1 MPFHLFLLLTLLLNT
16 ALAADT
22 PSAASGS
29 EPALANAPSG
39 AESSAPADG
48 EESGAAGDPSSAPAS
63 EGTPASAADSETSAA
78 SATGDADQAST
89 PVTPGQSDEQLL
101 RDWHTQPF
109 SKTIG
114 KEQVLYAEHTS
125 GQYLGLAIL
134 LPEWQGTSKLWPL
147 SASLTAQGFDTL
159 LLLPRQDQHLINPA
173 EEKKNPAREAFRAD
187 LRDRIKAASEA
198 KLKEGGFRLLL
209 VQGSAANWI
218 ASQLTSENSLA
229 DAAVL
234 LDAGFAEQGANQVLA
249 REIAQSPLPVLD
261 LAIDQS
267 NGWLTQA
274 TDLRNIAGQRSH
286 KLNYRSSELVS
297 TDEIPATLLGWLHH
311 LGWL

>member
-1 MPFHLFLLLTLLLNT
+1 MRVFLFLLFSLFTLMAN
-16 ALAADT
+16 AAD
-22 PSAASGS
+22 PSATSAA
-29 EPALANAPSG
+29 EPTAI
-39 AESSAPADG
+39 PADP
-48 EESGAAGDPSSAPAS
+48 AAGDPSSAPAS
-63 EGTPASAADSETSAA
+63 EGAPASTTDSEASAA
-78 SATGDADQAST
+78 SATGDADKTST

-114 KEQVLYAEHTS
+114 KEQVLYAEHSS

-134 LPEWQGTSKLWPL
+134 LPEWQGTSKIWSL

-187 LRDRIKAASEA
+187 LRDRIKSASEA

-218 ASQLTSENSLA
+218 ASQLTTENPIA

-274 TDLRNIAGQRSH
+274 TELRNIAGQRSH